1 MNFRS
6 LALAVLIP
14 ILPTLSSAAET
25 PPPKT
30 IEQRVDDLA
39 EEIEDSREERLNLGL
54 EYGIGYSDEITYDI
68 RGAALGINGYLV
80 AFRFR
85 EERSSR
91 KSPDSLK
98 VAGFT
103 LEGTRKSRRYNAD
116 ITLGYAFLQHNWRH
130 ADVKLYGH
138 VLGSIQLDTSILKL
152 EGEDIP
158 GPVDVDFLLG
168 GGARA
173 ETAFRIPSLWT
184 YIPLSIGIGGTA
196 EYLRQ
201 QVDKIAEEARSGI
214 SVAGYAFVRI
224 SRNRE

>member
-6 LALAVLIP
+6 LALAALIP
-14 ILPTLSSAAET
+14 LFPRISRAAET
-25 PPPKT
+25 PPNKT

-39 EEIEDSREERLNLGL
+39 EEMEDSREERLNLGL
-54 EYGIGYSDEITYDI
+54 EYGVGHSDDITYDI

-91 KSPDSLK
+91 ESPDTLT
-98 VAGFT
+98 VAGLT

-116 ITLGYAFLQHNWRH
+116 IALGYAFLQHNWRH
-130 ADVKLYGH
+130 ADVKLYGY

-152 EGEDIP
+152 EGENIP
-158 GPVDVDFLLG
+158 GPVEVDFLLG

-173 ETAFRIPSLWT
+173 ETAFRIPSRWT
-184 YIPLSIGIGGTA
+184 YIPLSIGVGGTA

-214 SVAGYAFVRI
+214 NVVGYAFVRI